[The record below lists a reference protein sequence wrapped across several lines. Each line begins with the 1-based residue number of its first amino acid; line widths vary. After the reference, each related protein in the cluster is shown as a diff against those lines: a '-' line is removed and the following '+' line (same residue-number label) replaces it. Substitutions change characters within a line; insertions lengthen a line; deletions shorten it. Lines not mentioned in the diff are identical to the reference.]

1 MNQPEDPISA
11 ATHADPYPYY
21 AKLVT
26 SRPIHRDDTLGLWVA
41 ASAEAVTAV
50 LKSDLVRVRPAAER
64 VPRALLGSAAGEIF
78 GQLVRMIDGPAHT
91 RMKPGVS
98 AKLMSLDP
106 TQVARQA
113 GGWAQ
118 RLADELEPAAHAERL
133 ADFAFRLP
141 VYAIASLLGVAVANL
156 AQTASWMGD
165 FVRCLTP
172 ASTPEQIEQGKVAA
186 EHLAQQFRSLLGRE
200 QVDASVANTVGYLS
214 QAYEATAG
222 LIGNTLVV
230 LGRERDASGQ
240 AATDATFLHAVV
252 REVVRYD
259 PPVQNT
265 RRFVAGTGVV
275 AGQAMK
281 DGDVV
286 LVVLAAA
293 NRDPAVNAQPERFD
307 PLRRERQAF
316 TFGLGAHACPGEV
329 MATTIA
335 AAGVQRLLAA
345 GVRPEALVEHVRY
358 RPSANTRVPLFEW
371 GAPTWPPTPPNA
383 RSAPAEP

>member
-1 MNQPEDPISA
+1 MRGCGTVGGMNQPADPISA

-21 AKLVT
+21 AEMVT

-41 ASAEAVTAV
+41 AGAGAVTAV

-64 VPRALLGSAAGEIF
+64 VPRALLGSTAGEIF

-98 AKLMSLDP
+98 AKLTSLDP
-106 TQVARQA
+106 AQVTGQA
-113 GGWAQ
+113 GAWAQ
-118 RLADELEPAAHAERL
+118 RLADELEPAAHAARL

-141 VYAIASLLGVAVANL
+141 VYVIASLLGVASASL
-156 AQTASWMGD
+156 AQTASWVGD
-165 FVRCLTP
+165 FVRCLAPT
-172 ASTPEQIEQGKVAA
+172 STPEQIEQGKAAA

-200 QVDASVANTVGYLS
+200 QVDASVANTIGYLS

-222 LIGNTLVV
+222 LIGNTLVT
-230 LGRERDASGQ
+230 LGRERDARAQ
-240 AATDATFLHAVV
+240 AGADAAFLRAVV

-265 RRFVAGTGVV
+265 RRFLAGTGVV
-275 AGQAMK
+275 AGQAMTE
-281 DGDVV
+281 GDAV

-293 NRDPAVNAQPERFD
+293 NRDPAVNPQPERFD

-316 TFGLGAHACPGEV
+316 TFGLGAHACPGEAL
-329 MATTIA
+329 ATAIA
-335 AAGVQRLLAA
+335 EAGVQRLLAV
-345 GVRPEALVEHVRY
+345 GVQPEALVERVRY
-358 RPSANTRVPLFEW
+358 RPSPNTRVPFF
-371 GAPTWPPTPPNA
+371 
-383 RSAPAEP
+383 

>member
-1 MNQPEDPISA
+1 MDQPSDPISA

-21 AKLVT
+21 AELVT

-41 ASAEAVTAV
+41 AGAGAVTAV
-50 LKSDLVRVRPAAER
+50 LKSDITRVRPAAEP

-78 GQLVRMIDGPAHT
+78 GQLVRMNDGAMHM

-98 AKLMSLDP
+98 AKLTSLDP
-106 TQVARQA
+106 AQVAGQA
-113 GGWAQ
+113 RTWAQ

-141 VYAIASLLGVAVANL
+141 VYVIASLLGVASANL
-156 AQTASWMGD
+156 AQTASWVGD
-165 FVRCLTP
+165 FVRCLAPT
-172 ASTPEQIEQGKVAA
+172 STPEQIEQGKAAA
-186 EHLAQQFRSLLGRE
+186 ERLAQQFRSLLGRE
-200 QVDASVANTVGYLS
+200 QVDASVANTIGYLS

-230 LGRERDASGQ
+230 LGRE
-240 AATDATFLHAVV
+240 TDARAQAGADAAFLGAVV

-265 RRFVAGTGVV
+265 RRFLAGTGVV
-275 AGQAMK
+275 AGQTMAE
-281 DGDVV
+281 GDTV

-293 NRDPAVNAQPERFD
+293 NRDPTVNAHPERFD

-316 TFGLGAHACPGEV
+316 TFGLGAHACPGEAL
-329 MATTIA
+329 ATAIA
-335 AAGVQRLLAA
+335 EAGVQRLLAV
-345 GVRPEALVEHVRY
+345 GVQPEALVERARY
-358 RPSANTRVPLFEW
+358 RPSANTRVPVFEW
-371 GAPTWPPTPPNA
+371 GAPTWPPTPPIA

>member
-1 MNQPEDPISA
+1 MDQPSDPISA

-21 AKLVT
+21 AELVT

-41 ASAEAVTAV
+41 AGAGAVTAV
-50 LKSDLVRVRPAAER
+50 LKSDITRVRPAAEP

-78 GQLVRMIDGPAHT
+78 GQLVRMNDGAMHM

-98 AKLMSLDP
+98 AKLTSLDP
-106 TQVARQA
+106 AQVAGQA
-113 GGWAQ
+113 RTWAQ

-141 VYAIASLLGVAVANL
+141 VYVIASLLGVASANL
-156 AQTASWMGD
+156 AQTASWVGD
-165 FVRCLTP
+165 FVRCLAPT
-172 ASTPEQIEQGKVAA
+172 STPEQIEQGKAAA
-186 EHLAQQFRSLLGRE
+186 ERLAQQFRSLLGRE
-200 QVDASVANTVGYLS
+200 QVDASVANTIGYLS

-230 LGRERDASGQ
+230 LGRE
-240 AATDATFLHAVV
+240 TDARAQAGADAGFLGAVV

-265 RRFVAGTGVV
+265 RRFLAGAGVV
-275 AGQAMK
+275 AGQTMEE
-281 DGDVV
+281 GDTV

-293 NRDPAVNAQPERFD
+293 NRDPAVNAHPERFD

-316 TFGLGAHACPGEV
+316 TFGLGAHACPGEAL
-329 MATTIA
+329 ATAIA
-335 AAGVQRLLAA
+335 EAGVQRLLAV
-345 GVRPEALVEHVRY
+345 GVQPEALVERARY
-358 RPSANTRVPLFEW
+358 RPSANTRVPVFEW
-371 GAPTWPPTPPNA
+371 GAPT
-383 RSAPAEP
+383 